1 MAEFADHFTTTS
13 RPSPCPLRLRPK
25 RLRPSATNGAP
36 AWAGSRTGAQALD
49 FNQDFDAGQLDA
61 LMWPLVGT
69 NVALVIRPDSAAV
82 GAANPQ
88 FTGNAI
94 LMSYPPLGNSVGELA
109 TGSITLEGNG
119 PLVRAGEGNELT
131 TGGERMTYLS
141 RDTILQREDIV
152 TEDVEVP
159 EWGGT
164 VRVRGMSGVE
174 RDAFEA
180 SLIVQPEE
188 QANGKRKR
196 RRQQATKTSMANVR
210 AKLCAWC
217 IIDENGA
224 KLFSDADVVALGAK
238 SAAAL
243 DRIYAVASEL
253 SGITDEDVEEIAEEM
268 IEDPFDETSTP

>member
-1 MAEFADHFTTTS
+1 
-13 RPSPCPLRLRPK
+13 
-25 RLRPSATNGAP
+25 
-36 AWAGSRTGAQALD
+36 
-49 FNQDFDAGQLDA
+49 
-61 LMWPLVGT
+61 
-69 NVALVIRPDSAAV
+69 
-82 GAANPQ
+82 
-88 FTGNAI
+88 
-94 LMSYPPLGNSVGELA
+94 MSYPPLGNSVGELA

-119 PLVRAGEGNELT
+119 PLVRATSFVGMSWGASLPQRPQRVQ
-131 TGGERMTYLS
+131 GPGFPPLHQSFVLRGAMRMTYLS
-141 RDTILQREDIV
+141 RDAILQREDIV

-159 EWGGT
+159 EWGGS

-243 DRIYAVASEL
+243 DRVYEVASAL

-268 IEDPFDETSTP
+268 IEDPFEETSTP